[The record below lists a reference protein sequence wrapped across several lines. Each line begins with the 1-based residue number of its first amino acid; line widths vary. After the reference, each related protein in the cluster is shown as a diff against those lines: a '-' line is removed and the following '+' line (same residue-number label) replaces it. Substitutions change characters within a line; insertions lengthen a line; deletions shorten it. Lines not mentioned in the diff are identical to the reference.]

1 MDSNNN
7 VIINLDRPRELRFGH
22 SALKN
27 MLASM
32 NISLEN
38 FEVDGSNLEQVEQIY
53 YFGLLSDARKNGETL
68 KLEDMEGLLDQADSF
83 GEVIEKMTLAINKAF
98 KSTSE
103 NSKNLKQVATKVKKT
118 S

>member
-1 MDSNNN
+1 MNSNN
-7 VIINLDRPRELRFGH
+7 VVVINLDRPREIRFGH

-27 MLASM
+27 MTASL

-38 FEVDGSNLEQVEQIY
+38 FDIDGGNLEQVEQIM

-68 KLEDMEGLLDQADSF
+68 KMEDMEGLLDEAESF

-98 KSTSE
+98 NTASE
-103 NSKNLKQVATKVKKT
+103 NSKNLKQVTTRKVKT